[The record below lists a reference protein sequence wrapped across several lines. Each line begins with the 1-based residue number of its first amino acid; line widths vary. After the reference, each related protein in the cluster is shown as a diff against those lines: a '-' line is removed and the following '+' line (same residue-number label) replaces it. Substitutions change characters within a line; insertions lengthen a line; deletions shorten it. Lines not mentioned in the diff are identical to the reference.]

1 MNLTFTEEQLALRA
15 EVAAFLDEERAAG
28 SFTPRVDAWITGFD
42 RGFTKK
48 MAARG
53 WIGLTW
59 PSRYG
64 GGGRSYVDRLCMTEL
79 LLAAGAPLA
88 AHWFADRQMGPSILA
103 HGTEAQKERYLPEI
117 LAGEVTYC
125 IGMSEPQAGS
135 DLAGVR
141 TRAVPSDPGW
151 RITGH
156 KIWTSLAHHSDYIY
170 VLARTDPASERHD
183 GLSEFI
189 VPLRSEG
196 VTISPI
202 HDMSGAH
209 HFNEVFLDEVLVGTE
224 GGGWR
229 QITGQLGYERA
240 GLERFMSTW
249 ALFEAMRA
257 AVGDDE
263 RRQEELGALEAA
275 ARVARLLVF
284 RAAAVADSGRPPDHE
299 AAMAK
304 VFATD
309 IEQKMVEVASQW
321 AGRAAR
327 TGEAFGG
334 HLLPAWL
341 IAPSFS
347 IRGGTNEV
355 LRGIIARRGLGL

>member
-1 MNLTFTEEQLALRA
+1 MKTWALKRSALAAVSLFA
-15 EVAAFLDEERAAG
+15 LGAVAPASAADLPPYAKAPVAPVLG
-28 SFTPRVDAWITGFD
+28 YDWTGVYGGINGGFGLAHSCWSITGVAGIAVD
-42 RGFTKK
+42 PPVGEGCHN
-48 MAARG
+48 A
-53 WIGLTW
+53 
-59 PSRYG
+59 SG
-64 GGGRSYVDRLCMTEL
+64 GTVGGQVGYRWQKAHWVLGVEGQGNWSDFKGSNVSLVL
-79 LLAAGAPLA
+79 APLNN
-88 AHWFADRQMGPSILA
+88 
-103 HGTEAQKERYLPEI
+103 
-117 LAGEVTYC
+117 
-125 IGMSEPQAGS
+125 
-135 DLAGVR
+135 R
-141 TRAVPSDPGW
+141 T
-151 RITGH
+151 
-156 KIWTSLAHHSDYIY
+156 KIDTF
-170 VLARTDPASERHD
+170 
-183 GLSEFI
+183 GL
-189 VPLRSEG
+189 
-196 VTISPI
+196 
-202 HDMSGAH
+202 
-209 HFNEVFLDEVLVGTE
+209 
-224 GGGWR
+224 
-229 QITGQLGYERA
+229 ITGQLGYERS
-240 GLERFMSTW
+240 GLERIMSTW